1 MVVESVSHPQ
11 VGIWS
16 QRCESGNLTEEYFQ
30 LFFFDSAVYF
40 NPAKTIGAML
50 EADLFCLLGL
60 FYSSLVCSVSMS
72 MYWWLELKPG
82 WEWLADVVAVA
93 WIGLSM
99 SGVAWMKAWMVRRKA
114 TLRTV
119 VPSNVNGRTTDRST
133 LVSSLT
139 ASAFHIY

>member
-1 MVVESVSHPQ
+1 MILQSVNHPQ

-16 QRCESGNLTEEYFQ
+16 RRCESGNLAEEYFQ
-30 LFFFDSAVYF
+30 LFLNSAVYF
-40 NPAKTIGAML
+40 NPAKTIGAMV

-60 FYSSLVCSVSMS
+60 FYSSLVCLVSMS

-99 SGVAWMKAWMVRRKA
+99 SGVAWMKVWMVR
-114 TLRTV
+114 
-119 VPSNVNGRTTDRST
+119 
-133 LVSSLT
+133 
-139 ASAFHIY
+139 

>member
-1 MVVESVSHPQ
+1 MV
-11 VGIWS
+11 
-16 QRCESGNLTEEYFQ
+16 
-30 LFFFDSAVYF
+30 
-40 NPAKTIGAML
+40 

-60 FYSSLVCSVSMS
+60 FYSSLVCLVSMS

-82 WEWLADVVAVA
+82 WEWLADVVAVT

-139 ASAFHIY
+139 TSAFHIY

>member
-1 MVVESVSHPQ
+1 MV
-11 VGIWS
+11 
-16 QRCESGNLTEEYFQ
+16 
-30 LFFFDSAVYF
+30 
-40 NPAKTIGAML
+40 

-60 FYSSLVCSVSMS
+60 FYSSLVCLVSMS

-82 WEWLADVVAVA
+82 WEWLADVVAVT

-139 ASAFHIY
+139 TSAFHIYQISCFIPSLQHDCNYHICRVSVESPITLPL